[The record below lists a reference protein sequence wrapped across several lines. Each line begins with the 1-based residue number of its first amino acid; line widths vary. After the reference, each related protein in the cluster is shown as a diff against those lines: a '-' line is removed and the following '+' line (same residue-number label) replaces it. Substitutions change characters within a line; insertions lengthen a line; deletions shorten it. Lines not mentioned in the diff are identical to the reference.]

1 MVIFPSINYLT
12 ISTVLISKIVNTWWF
27 QRCRQSTKLLL
38 NCRKSS
44 YNKETNSTQVGSFWG
59 CSRMLRI
66 ERYLTLKFVTHI
78 LQWWN
83 LAHLYLTYRITI
95 KYINPMIH
103 FLGSTNISLFLQEIR
118 EFYYNKK
125 YRCNLNSEFGYK
137 FDDVIKNGYYRS
149 S

>member
-1 MVIFPSINYLT
+1 
-12 ISTVLISKIVNTWWF
+12 
-27 QRCRQSTKLLL
+27 
-38 NCRKSS
+38 
-44 YNKETNSTQVGSFWG
+44 
-59 CSRMLRI
+59 
-66 ERYLTLKFVTHI
+66 
-78 LQWWN
+78 
-83 LAHLYLTYRITI
+83 
-95 KYINPMIH
+95 MIH